1 MLSGVKI
8 VSRYNESYNN
18 DSRFAISITV
28 FAILIVVSL
37 IVGMFSIS
45 FSEIRLLAVIFIA
58 ITIMAGFFQNFVYKN
73 TVEYFNIY
81 TVTIDDSV
89 GFNDFYSKY
98 KILEEIGNGV
108 YKIRDRELQK

>member
-1 MLSGVKI
+1 MLSGVRI

-18 DSRFAISITV
+18 DLRFALSIAV
-28 FAILIVVSL
+28 FAILIIVSV
-37 IVGMFSIS
+37 IVGMFSIA

-81 TVTIDDSV
+81 TVTVDDSV

-98 KILEEIGNGV
+98 EILEEIGNGV
-108 YKIRDRELQK
+108 YKIRDREQQK

>member
-1 MLSGVKI
+1 MLSGVRI
-8 VSRYNESYNN
+8 VNRYRESYNS

-28 FAILIVVSL
+28 FVILIVASL
-37 IVGMFSIS
+37 AVFMLSIA
-45 FSEIRLLAVIFIA
+45 FAEMRLLAVIFIA

-81 TVTIDDSV
+81 TVTVDDSV

-98 KILEEIGNGV
+98 EILQEIGNGV
-108 YKIRDRELQK
+108 FKIRDREQQK

>member
-8 VSRYNESYNN
+8 VRRHKESYNN
-18 DSRFAISITV
+18 DPRFAISITV
-28 FAILIVVSL
+28 FALLIMVSVT
-37 IVGMFSIS
+37 VGTFSIA
-45 FSEIRLLAVIFIA
+45 FAKMRLLAVIFIA

-81 TVTIDDSV
+81 TVTVDDSV

-98 KILEEIGNGV
+98 EILKEIGNGV
-108 YKIRDRELQK
+108 YKIRDREQQK